1 MSASCLWCRV
11 AADGVPVLRGQVNLS
26 RAGLRGHIARVPG
39 QVRTRTQEVWGRD
52 AFLPQKP
59 EGDDLWDYD
68 ATVAGTYLLNVVW
81 PDSQ

>member
-39 QVRTRTQEVWGRD
+39 QVRTQEVWGRD

-59 EGDDLWDYD
+59 EG
-68 ATVAGTYLLNVVW
+68 TICGTMMPLLLV
-81 PDSQ
+81 PTY